1 MVAVEPRNPEIAAD
15 TFTGIRMTSD
25 VLFTPFQF
33 KGLTLPNRVVMA
45 PMTRSFSPGGVPTD
59 DVAAYY
65 RRRAE
70 NKVGLIITEGTGV
83 DRPAS
88 LNDPNIP
95 RFHGEAELA
104 AWKKVVD
111 EVHAAGG
118 LIAPQ
123 LWHVG
128 AVRTRSETWQP
139 PGPYDSPS
147 GYSSPGKQFGQPMSE
162 EEVADAIRAFADA
175 AANAKALG
183 FDAIE
188 LHGAHGYLI
197 DQFFWDGTNVRE
209 DAYGSK
215 ELPGRARFAADILR
229 AVRKAVGPDYPV
241 IIRISQ
247 WKQQDFTV
255 KLAHDPKALEAWLG
269 ALVDAGADVIHCSQ
283 RRFWEPEF
291 EGSDLNFAGWTKKVT
306 GAPTITVGS
315 VGLSGEFIAAY
326 AGEKSEPASLD
337 RLEEML
343 DRGDF
348 DLVGVG
354 RALLQDP
361 EWVVK
366 IREGRH
372 GELTAFDRSAMA
384 TLY

>member
-1 MVAVEPRNPEIAAD
+1 MAA
-15 TFTGIRMTSD
+15 D
-25 VLFTPFQF
+25 VLFQPFTL
-33 KGLTLPNRVVMA
+33 KGMSLPNRIAMA
-45 PMTRSFSPGGVPTD
+45 PMTRSFSPGGVATA

-70 NKVGLIITEGTGV
+70 NGVGLIITEGTGV

-88 LNDPNIP
+88 LNDPDIP
-95 RFHGEAELA
+95 RFHGDAELA
-104 AWKKVVD
+104 AWKTVVD

-118 LIAPQ
+118 KIAPQ

-128 AVRTRSETWQP
+128 AVRSRSETWSP
-139 PGPYDSPS
+139 SGPYDSPS
-147 GYSSPGKQFGQPMSE
+147 GLSRPGKAFGDPMTDA
-162 EEVADAIRAFADA
+162 EVADAIRAFAEA
-175 AANAKALG
+175 AAAAKAAG

-209 DAYGSK
+209 DAYGAK
-215 ELPGRARFAADILR
+215 DLPGRARFAADILR

-241 IIRISQ
+241 IIRVSQ
-247 WKQQDFTV
+247 WKQQDYAV
-255 KLAHDPKALEAWLG
+255 KLAETPQALEAWLG
-269 ALVDAGADVIHCSQ
+269 ALVDAGADAIHCSQ
-283 RRFWEPEF
+283 RRFREPEF
-291 EGSDLNFAGWTKKVT
+291 EGSDLNFAGWAKKVT
-306 GAPTITVGS
+306 GVPTITVGS
-315 VGLSGEFIAAY
+315 VGLSGEFIAAWG
-326 AGEKSEPASLD
+326 GEKSEPASLD

-343 DRGDF
+343 ERGDF
-348 DLVGVG
+348 DLVAVG

-366 IREGRH
+366 IRDGRQA
-372 GELTAFDRSAMA
+372 ELKAYDRTALA

>member
-1 MVAVEPRNPEIAAD
+1 MA
-15 TFTGIRMTSD
+15 SD
-25 VLFTPFQF
+25 VLFSPFAL
-33 KGLTLPNRVVMA
+33 KGLTLPNRIVMA
-45 PMTRSFSPGGVPTD
+45 PMTRSFSPGGVATEE
-59 DVAAYY
+59 VAAYY

-70 NKVGLIITEGTGV
+70 NQVGLIITEGTGV

-104 AWKKVVD
+104 AWKRVVD
-111 EVHAAGG
+111 EVHAVGG

-123 LWHVG
+123 LCHVG
-128 AVRTRSETWQP
+128 AVRSRSETWQP
-139 PGPYDSPS
+139 SGPYDSPS
-147 GYSSPGKQFGQPMSE
+147 GYSSPGKQFGEAMSE

-175 AANAKALG
+175 AASAKSLG

-241 IIRISQ
+241 IIRVSQ

-255 KLAHDPKALEAWLG
+255 KLAHDPKSLEAWLG

-291 EGSDLNFAGWTKKVT
+291 DGSDLNFAGWTKKIT
-306 GAPTITVGS
+306 GVPTITVGS
-315 VGLSGEFIAAY
+315 VGLSGDFIAGY

-348 DLVGVG
+348 DMVAVG

-372 GELTAFDRSAMA
+372 SELSAFDRTAMA

>member
-1 MVAVEPRNPEIAAD
+1 
-15 TFTGIRMTSD
+15 MTSD
-25 VLFTPFQF
+25 VLFTPFEL
-33 KGLTLPNRVVMA
+33 KGLKLPNRIVMA
-45 PMTRSFSPGGVPTD
+45 PMTRSFSPGGVATEE
-59 DVAAYY
+59 VAAYY

-70 NKVGLIITEGTGV
+70 NQVGLIVTEGTGV

-95 RFHGEAELA
+95 RFHGDEALS
-104 AWKKVVD
+104 AWKKVAS
-111 EVHAAGG
+111 EVHKGGG

-147 GYSSPGKQFGQPMSE
+147 GLSSPGKKFGEAMTQ

-175 AANAKALG
+175 AAAAKALG
-183 FDAIE
+183 FDCVE

-197 DQFFWDGTNVRE
+197 DQFFWDGVNVRE
-209 DAYGSK
+209 DAYGAK
-215 ELPGRARFAADILR
+215 DIAGRARFAADIIR
-229 AVRKAVGPDYPV
+229 AVRKAVGPDYPI
-241 IIRISQ
+241 IIRVSQ
-247 WKQQDFTV
+247 WKQQDFTA
-255 KLAHDPKALEAWLG
+255 KLAETPQALESWLG
-269 ALVDAGADVIHCSQ
+269 ALVEAGADVIHCSQ

-291 EGSDLNFAGWTKKVT
+291 EGSDLNFAGWAKKVT
-306 GAPTITVGS
+306 GVPTITVGS
-315 VGLSGEFIAAY
+315 VGLTGEFVAGF
-326 AGEKSEPASLD
+326 AGEASEPASLD
-337 RLEEML
+337 ELHRRL

-348 DLVGVG
+348 DMVAVG

-372 GELTAFDRSAMA
+372 SELSAFDRSVMA
-384 TLY
+384 KLY

>member
-1 MVAVEPRNPEIAAD
+1 MA
-15 TFTGIRMTSD
+15 SD
-25 VLFTPFQF
+25 VLFTPFTF

-45 PMTRSFSPGGVPTD
+45 PMTRSFSPGGVATEE
-59 DVAAYY
+59 VAAYY

-70 NKVGLIITEGTGV
+70 SQVGLIITEGTGV

-104 AWKKVVD
+104 AWKRVVD
-111 EVHAAGG
+111 EVHSGGG

-128 AVRTRSETWQP
+128 AVRSRSETWQP

-147 GYSSPGKQFGQPMSE
+147 GYSSPGKQFGEPMSE

-241 IIRISQ
+241 IIRVSQ

-269 ALVDAGADVIHCSQ
+269 PLVEAGADVIHCSQ

-291 EGSDLNFAGWTKKVT
+291 DGSDLNFAGWTKKIT
-306 GAPTITVGS
+306 GVPTITVGS
-315 VGLSGEFIAAY
+315 VGLSGDFIGGY

-337 RLEEML
+337 RLEQML

-348 DLVGVG
+348 DMVAVG

-372 GELTAFDRSAMA
+372 AELSAFDRSAMA